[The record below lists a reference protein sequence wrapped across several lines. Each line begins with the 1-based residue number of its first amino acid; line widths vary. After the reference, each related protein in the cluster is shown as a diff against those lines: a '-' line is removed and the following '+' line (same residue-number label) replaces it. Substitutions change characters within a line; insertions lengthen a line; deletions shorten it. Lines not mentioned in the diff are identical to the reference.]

1 MGGKNGNYRLEI
13 VLLRR
18 VVELLLDYDRERS
31 DVILNELRPKPLWIE
46 SFRILPN
53 RLLRSDGLGRWTP

>member
-31 DVILNELRPKPLWIE
+31 DVILWID